1 MCTER
6 SGNVFG
12 DHPVVSGPTNVFEYL
27 FSMSYTDIPLPFV
40 IFAHFSELFLLFL
53 MICISSLYNI
63 LPAVFI
69 ENLFS
74 KFVTCYFTFFGVSFD
89 DRKFPILIKS
99 GVPLFY

>member
-1 MCTER
+1 MCLVITQW
-6 SGNVFG
+6 SLA
-12 DHPVVSGPTNVFEYL
+12 PLMYL
-27 FSMSYTDIPLPFV
+27 NTSFQCLLSYTDIPLPFV